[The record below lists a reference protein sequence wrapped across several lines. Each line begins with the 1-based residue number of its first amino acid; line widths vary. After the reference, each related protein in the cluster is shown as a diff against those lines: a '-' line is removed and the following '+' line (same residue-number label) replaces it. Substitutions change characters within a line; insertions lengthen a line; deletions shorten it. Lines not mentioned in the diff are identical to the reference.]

1 MIAMESRDYEREEEE
16 DLAWMIS
23 SLTFLVEGCLGLWAD
38 RAEGVTEARGEEMIW
53 FTR

>member
-1 MIAMESRDYEREEEE
+1 MIAMESRDYEREAEE

-23 SLTFLVEGCLGLWAD
+23 SPTFLVEDCLGLWVD
-38 RAEGVTEARGEEMIW
+38 RAEGETQARGEEMIW